1 LGASLGVAVLG
12 TVFFSSVGL
21 QADAQTFVDAA
32 RPVVLLTIAL
42 TVVTFG
48 LGFLLPHK
56 ARLNT

>member
-1 LGASLGVAVLG
+1 VAVLG